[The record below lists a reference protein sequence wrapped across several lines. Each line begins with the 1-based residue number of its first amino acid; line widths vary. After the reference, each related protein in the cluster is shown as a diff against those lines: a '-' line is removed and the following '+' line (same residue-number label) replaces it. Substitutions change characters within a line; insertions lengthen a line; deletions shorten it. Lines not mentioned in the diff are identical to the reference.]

1 MIGITDI
8 TVLHSLISVFSSFFD
23 HCFSFVKSR
32 EKNEVKKTTQ
42 ILLKTNETKNLISN
56 KELLTVTFFTIA
68 FYLQKNQL
76 SLQNDIPY

>member
-23 HCFSFVKSR
+23 HCFSFLKSR

-42 ILLKTNETKNLISN
+42 ILLKTNETK
-56 KELLTVTFFTIA
+56 TVTFFTIA